1 MSKDDDQ
8 YINPSWIGSLSD
20 KVSKAMGKEVT
31 KKEFQKILTKSYLES
46 LEGKEIKDATKII
59 ETIMKFAP
67 TKEDLKESELG
78 EPISILVYAESIID
92 DKEPPK
98 VIKADTIFKEGD
110 KKKIMAK
117 VTEPFRMGDTVKYD
131 KEEKYDAM
139 QEAIKPLEPEETFDP
154 GVDEKP
160 YVEYNPAQMMEEKI
174 AGEEMTAEKN
184 LSWEE
189 IRENIEKS
197 NSKKGK
203 HDPASTM
210 SVYDDCNLEDSLMAQ
225 RELEAQRRAAAARR
239 QRESQKE
246 NIELRLKENE
256 EKARLREE
264 ARANLFLG
272 EDDPLERPI

>member
-8 YINPSWIGSLSD
+8 YISPGWLEGLSD

-31 KKEFQKILTKSYLES
+31 KKEFQKILTKAYLDS

-92 DKEPPK
+92 DKVPPK

-139 QEAIKPLEPEETFDP
+139 KEAAKPPEPETTLDP
-154 GVDEKP
+154 GEEEKP
-160 YVEYNPAQMMEEKI
+160 YVEFNPAQMMEEKI

-197 NSKKGK
+197 NQKKK
-203 HDPASTM
+203 VYDPASTE
-210 SVYDDCNLEDSLMAQ
+210 SVYSDCNLEDSLMAQ

-239 QRESQKE
+239 ERQIQKE

-256 EKARLREE
+256 EILRQREE
-264 ARANLFLG
+264 ARANDYLG
-272 EDDPLERPI
+272 EDDPLERTI